1 MNRIE
6 LAVELSSLNFTA
18 LDVETAN
25 EQYDS
30 LCSIGI
36 VRIEKGSIVEER
48 SYRIR
53 PRVLRLAVMNSQIH
67 KLTEEDL
74 KNEPEIT
81 DVWQHIQSLLVD
93 RVLVAHSASFDI
105 EVLQRSLRG
114 YGLEFPGVKY
124 LCSLKP
130 FCLSVSV
137 FVCQLVYSGLSLQ
150 CALTHVYSAARS
162 FGLDAR
168 GRKKIGDW

>member
-1 MNRIE
+1 MNTTE
-6 LAVELSSLNFTA
+6 LIAELSSLNFTA

-36 VRIEKGSIVEER
+36 VRIEKGAIVEER

-53 PRVLRLAVMNSQIH
+53 PKVFRLAVINSQIH

-93 RVLVAHSASFDI
+93 RILVAH
-105 EVLQRSLRG
+105 
-114 YGLEFPGVKY
+114 
-124 LCSLKP
+124 
-130 FCLSVSV
+130 
-137 FVCQLVYSGLSLQ
+137 
-150 CALTHVYSAARS
+150 
-162 FGLDAR
+162 
-168 GRKKIGDW
+168 